1 MNYIIHLN
9 AFFMKAEEDHWLTPY
24 HQSLYLALFRA
35 WNQARF
41 KQVLKIYREPLMAK
55 AKIGSKATYYRCL
68 KELSDAGYIQ
78 YYPSRLRYEAATV
91 TIVPFNTTT
100 IDTNSVSQ
108 MISPESGSETTQVS
122 QTVHFPKQQYK
133 YLLNKTT
140 NSTTTTTHQKVNDE
154 NPIEPDQ
161 GYQEPF

>member
-55 AKIGSKATYYRCL
+55 AKIGSKATYYRCM

-78 YYPSRLRYEAATV
+78 YYPSKLRYEAATV
-91 TIVPFNTTT
+91 TIVPFNTT
-100 IDTNSVSQ
+100 IDVNSGSQ
-108 MISPESGSETTQVS
+108 MVSSESGSETTQVS
-122 QTVHFPKQQYK
+122 QMVRFPKQQHK
-133 YLLNKTT
+133 YLLNKTI
-140 NSTTTTTHQKVNDE
+140 NDTTTHQKSNDE
-154 NPIEPDQ
+154 NHIESDQ